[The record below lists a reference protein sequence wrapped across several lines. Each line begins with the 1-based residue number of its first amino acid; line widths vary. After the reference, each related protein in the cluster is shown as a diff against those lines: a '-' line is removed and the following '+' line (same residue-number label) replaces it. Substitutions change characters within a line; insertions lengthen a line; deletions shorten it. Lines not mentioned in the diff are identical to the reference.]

1 VSLLAVGA
9 VALVMAWALTGWVRR
24 YALRRNL
31 LDLPNPRSSH
41 ERPVPLGGGL
51 AIVVVTLTGIVLAAW
66 IGYLPVRTA
75 MALAGGGGAI
85 ALIGWLDDRHRLAP
99 IVRAAIQ
106 VCAAVWAL
114 AWLGGFPHLRWGETV
129 LQLGP
134 VGWVVGT
141 IGIVWGINF
150 YNFMD
155 GIDGLAAG
163 EAVMVSAAV
172 ILLLGGP
179 RHDLLVPVALVGG
192 TSAGFLLWNWPPARI
207 FLGDVG
213 SAFLGY
219 LFAVFAVISENSGA
233 LTVVGW
239 LLLLGVFFVD
249 ATLTVARRIAKG
261 EPWYHAHRSH
271 AYQRAVQ
278 AGFSHRAVTLAVLG
292 LDLVLAGLAWVG
304 VIYPARMPAM
314 IGLGGVVL
322 LAVYLLVERR
332 QPMYPSR

>member
-9 VALVMAWALTGWVRR
+9 VTLVITWVLTGSVHR
-24 YALRRNL
+24 YALRRGL

-41 ERPVPLGGGL
+41 ERPVPRGGGL
-51 AIVVVTLTGIVLAAW
+51 AIVVVTLTGIVVAAW
-66 IGYLPVRTA
+66 MGCVPARTA
-75 MALAGGGGAI
+75 MALVGGGGAV
-85 ALIGWLDDRHRLAP
+85 ALIGWLDDRHGLAP
-99 IVRAAIQ
+99 PVRAAIQ
-106 VCAAVWAL
+106 VCAALWAL
-114 AWLGGFPHLRWGETV
+114 AWLGGFPHLRWGATV

-134 VGWVVGT
+134 AGWAVAT

-163 EAVMVSAAV
+163 EAVMVSASV
-172 ILLLGGP
+172 IFLLGGARP
-179 RHDLLVPVALVGG
+179 DILVPVALVGS

-219 LFAVFAVISENSGA
+219 QFAVLAVISENSGA
-233 LTVVGW
+233 LTVAGW

-278 AGFSHRAVTLAVLG
+278 AGFSHRTVTLAVLG
-292 LDLVLAGLAWVG
+292 LDLVLAGLTWVG
-304 VIYPARMPAM
+304 VTDPARMPAM
-314 IGLGGVVL
+314 IGLGGILL
-322 LAVYLLVERR
+322 LAAYLLVERR
-332 QPMYPSR
+332 KPMYPSQ

>member
-1 VSLLAVGA
+1 MSLLVIGA
-9 VALVMAWALTGWVRR
+9 LTLGIAWVLTGWVRR
-24 YALRRNL
+24 YALRRGL

-41 ERPVPLGGGL
+41 GRPVPRGGGL
-51 AIVVVTLTGIVLAAW
+51 AIVIVTLTGIALAAW
-66 IGYLPVRTA
+66 AGYVPARTA
-75 MALAGGGGAI
+75 VALVGGGGAV
-85 ALIGWLDDRHRLAP
+85 ALIGWLDDRRGLP
-99 IVRAAIQ
+99 PTVRAAVQ
-106 VCAAVWAL
+106 VCAAAWAL
-114 AWLGGFPHLRWGETV
+114 AWLGGFPHLRWGGTV

-134 VGWVVGT
+134 MGWGLAT

-163 EAVMVSAAV
+163 EAATVSAAV
-172 ILLLGGP
+172 ILLLGGT
-179 RHDLLVPVALVGG
+179 RHDILVPVVLVGG
-192 TSAGFLLWNWPPARI
+192 ASAGFLLWNWPPARI

-219 LFAVFAVISENSGA
+219 LFAVLAVISENSGA

-261 EPWYHAHRSH
+261 EPWYRAHRSH

-292 LDLVLAGLAWVG
+292 LNLVLAGLTWVG
-304 VIYPARMPAM
+304 VTYPARMPAM
-314 IGLGGVVL
+314 IGLGGILL

-332 QPMYPSR
+332 KPMYPSQ

>member
-1 VSLLAVGA
+1 
-9 VALVMAWALTGWVRR
+9 
-24 YALRRNL
+24 
-31 LDLPNPRSSH
+31 
-41 ERPVPLGGGL
+41 VP
-51 AIVVVTLTGIVLAAW
+51 A
-66 IGYLPVRTA
+66 RTA
-75 MALAGGGGAI
+75 IGLAGGGGAV
-85 ALIGWLDDRHRLAP
+85 ALIGWLDDRHGLAP
-99 IVRAAIQ
+99 SVRAAVQ

-114 AWLGGFPHLRWGETV
+114 AWIGGFPHLRWGGSV
-129 LQLGP
+129 LHLGP
-134 VGWVVGT
+134 AGWGLAT

-163 EAVMVSAAV
+163 EAVMVSAGV
-172 ILLLGGP
+172 ILLLGGT
-179 RHDLLVPVALVGG
+179 RHDILVPVALVGA

-219 LFAVFAVISENSGA
+219 VFAVLAVISENSGA

-278 AGFSHRAVTLAVLG
+278 AGFSHRAVTLAILG
-292 LDLVLAGLAWVG
+292 LDVVLVGLTWIGAT
-304 VIYPARMPAM
+304 YPARMPAM
-314 IGLGGVVL
+314 IGLGGLLL

-332 QPMYPSR
+332 KPMYPSQ

>member
-1 VSLLAVGA
+1 VGA
-9 VALVMAWALTGWVRR
+9 VTLVVAWVLTGWVRR
-24 YALRRNL
+24 YALRRGL

-41 ERPVPLGGGL
+41 GQPVPLGGGL
-51 AIVVVTLTGIVLAAW
+51 AIVLVTLTGIVSAAW
-66 IGYLPVRTA
+66 IGWVSWRTA
-75 MALAGGGGAI
+75 VALVGGGGAV
-85 ALIGWLDDRHRLAP
+85 AFIGWLDDRRGLAP
-99 IVRAAIQ
+99 SVRAAIQ

-134 VGWVVGT
+134 AGWGLAT

-163 EAVMVSAAV
+163 EAVMVSAAM
-172 ILLLGGP
+172 ILLLGGAG
-179 RHDLLVPVALVGG
+179 HGILVPVALVGG
-192 TSAGFLLWNWPPARI
+192 ASAGFLLWNWPPARI

-219 LFAVFAVISENSGA
+219 VLGVLAVISENSGA
-233 LTVVGW
+233 LPVVGW

-249 ATLTVARRIAKG
+249 ATLTVARRIARG
-261 EPWYHAHRSH
+261 EPWYRAHRSH

-278 AGFSHRAVTLAVLG
+278 AGFSHRTVTLAILG
-292 LDLVLAGLAWVG
+292 LDLVLAGLTWVG
-304 VIYPARMPAM
+304 VTDPARMPAM
-314 IGLGGVVL
+314 IGLGGLLL
-322 LAVYLLVERR
+322 LAVYLLMERR
-332 QPMYPSR
+332 KPMYPTQ

>member
-1 VSLLAVGA
+1 VSLLVVGA
-9 VALVMAWALTGWVRR
+9 VTLAIAWVLTGWVRR
-24 YALRRNL
+24 YALRRDL

-41 ERPVPLGGGL
+41 GRPVPLGGGL
-51 AIVVVTLTGIVLAAW
+51 AIVVVTLAGIVLAGW
-66 IGYLPVRTA
+66 IGYVPARTA
-75 MALAGGGGAI
+75 MALAGGGGAV
-85 ALIGWLDDRHRLAP
+85 ALIGWLDDRRGLAP
-99 IVRAAIQ
+99 AVRAAVQ

-114 AWLGGFPHLRWGETV
+114 AWLGGFPHLHWGGTV

-134 VGWVVGT
+134 VGWGLAT

-172 ILLLGGP
+172 ILLLGGT
-179 RHDLLVPVALVGG
+179 RHDILVPVTLVGG
-192 TSAGFLLWNWPPARI
+192 ASAGFLLWNWPPARI

-219 LFAVFAVISENSGA
+219 LFAVLAVISENSGA

-249 ATLTVARRIAKG
+249 ATFTVARRIAKG
-261 EPWYHAHRSH
+261 EPWYRAHRGH

-278 AGFSHRAVTLAVLG
+278 AGFSHRAVTLAILG
-292 LDLVLAGLAWVG
+292 LNLVLAGLTWVG
-304 VIYPARMPAM
+304 VTYPARMPAM
-314 IGLGGVVL
+314 IGLGGMLL
-322 LAVYLLVERR
+322 LAVYLLIERR
-332 QPMYPSR
+332 KPMYPSQ